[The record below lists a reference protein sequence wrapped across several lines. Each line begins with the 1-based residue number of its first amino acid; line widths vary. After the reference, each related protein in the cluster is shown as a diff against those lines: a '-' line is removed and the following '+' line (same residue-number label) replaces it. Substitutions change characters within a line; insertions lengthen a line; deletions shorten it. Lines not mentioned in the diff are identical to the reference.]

1 MEQKLKKKDYTKKK
15 KGRNFNEIRNIIFT
29 PELKASRWIV
39 ISQINEHVCIHVLAA
54 G

>member
-1 MEQKLKKKDYTKKK
+1 MEQKLKKKDYKKK